1 MTTPVTGQVYDKVK
15 DLKECQEK
23 HGFLEMLCLDD
34 GRDSLEVID
43 DYIAQLDRELDDMI
57 DADYSILPTDDNSN
71 VVMCDACTYAMSS
84 RDELKRHASK
94 YHPGTANNALLLPR
108 AQGSFPCFI
117 FTCFKGLFEIV
128 GVRLDDADLVFLK
141 VDFS

>member
-94 YHPGTANNALLLPR
+94 YHPGTANTR
-108 AQGSFPCFI
+108 TFSAQGPGEYTITLRPFKFLLVSFSH
-117 FTCFKGLFEIV
+117 
-128 GVRLDDADLVFLK
+128 FLK
-141 VDFS
+141 GFLR

>member
-1 MTTPVTGQVYDKVK
+1 MTTPVNGQVYDKVK

-94 YHPGTANNALLLPR
+94 YHPGTANNALFLPR
-108 AQGSFPCFI
+108 AQGSSFSHVL
-117 FTCFKGLFEIV
+117 KG
-128 GVRLDDADLVFLK
+128 FLR
-141 VDFS
+141 

>member
-43 DYIAQLDRELDDMI
+43 DYLAQLDRELDDMI

-94 YHPGTANNALLLPR
+94 YHPGTANNALVLPR
-108 AQGSFPCFI
+108 
-117 FTCFKGLFEIV
+117 FKGLF
-128 GVRLDDADLVFLK
+128 
-141 VDFS
+141 

>member
-94 YHPGTANNALLLPR
+94 YHPGTAIDALFLPR
-108 AQGSFPCFI
+108 AQGSCTTSI
-117 FTCFKGLFEIV
+117 
-128 GVRLDDADLVFLK
+128 
-141 VDFS
+141 